1 MGTDQGDKSVPSD
14 FGERSAGQKRQC
26 RSEHGA
32 HRPAGAREMEAMAS
46 GLPVIASPA
55 GGVADHLR
63 HEENGLAYPA
73 GDVTGMAHAIVRHCM
88 NRTLRDALARGA
100 RRTAE
105 GLDWEVELDRLDASY
120 HEVCARHAGRARFRV
135 GPKPSAAPLT
145 APGR

>member
-1 MGTDQGDKSVPSD
+1 VIAPCYPSRPPLSVKQFVDDFRNPDLRVDVPSVAFPPYPD
-14 FGERSAGQKRQC
+14 IRLA
-26 RSEHGA
+26 A
-32 HRPAGAREMEAMAS
+32 PAYWS
-46 GLPVIASPA
+46 IAQT
-55 GGVADHLR
+55 VD
-63 HEENGLAYPA
+63 A
-73 GDVTGMAHAIVRHCM
+73 GDVTGTAHAIVRLCM

-120 HEVCARHAGRARFRV
+120 HEVCARHAGRARFRA